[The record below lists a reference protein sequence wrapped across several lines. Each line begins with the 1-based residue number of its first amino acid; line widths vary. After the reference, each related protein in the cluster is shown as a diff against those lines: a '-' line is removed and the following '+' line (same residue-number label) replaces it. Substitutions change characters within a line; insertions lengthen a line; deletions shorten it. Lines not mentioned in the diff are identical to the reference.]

1 MCWWEYIDHT
11 YACNVNIQIHAI
23 PPEILVHTKSIN
35 KLFGVNQ
42 LSSHP
47 RDVSLNFL
55 RVQFFLYRAN

>member
-11 YACNVNIQIHAI
+11 IHVMYSMQIHAI

-47 RDVSLNFL
+47 RDVFL
-55 RVQFFLYRAN
+55 S